1 MKLTDSITD
10 LKGIGPRK
18 AEAFGKLGLFSM
30 HDVLYHFPR
39 KYRDYSK
46 TSCIMGAKHGD
57 YVALELKLKSD
68 PKLARVRR
76 GLDITTARAFDQ
88 SGEITLAWYNQPY
101 RMKAVVAG
109 ECVYACGRVDR
120 MHGVKMINP
129 SIYRELPGILPV
141 YPVCA
146 GLSQKL
152 LRDTVKA
159 VLEGC
164 SEGIEES
171 LPASMRQK
179 YGLIGLYDALRGL
192 HFPGNMEEI
201 KAARQRLAFEDTLM
215 FSLTLSM
222 MQYSLPKREQ
232 PLKLEGTMSSFIKLL
247 PFEPTNAQLKAMEEI
262 RRNLAGERLMNRLLQ
277 GDVGSGKTAV
287 ALYAMYAAMKNGKQA
302 ALMAP
307 TEILAAQH
315 YTTLCKIFGAGNVA
329 YLKGG
334 MKKAEREAELARIAD
349 GTAKAITG
357 THALL
362 HGDVEFHDL
371 GMVITDEQHRFGVKQ
386 REALERKGNNPD
398 LLVTTATPIP
408 RSLALTV
415 YGDLSL
421 TVIDE
426 MPKNRQKIQTMWI
439 NSPRLQ
445 AMYGFVRE
453 ELERGRQAFIVC
465 PLVEESEKIDLE
477 NAMSLAAQLQEEVFR
492 KWQVGLLHG
501 RMKAAAKREVMER
514 FRAGEIDV
522 LVSTTVI
529 EVGVDVPNATVM
541 IVEDADKFGL
551 SQLHQLRGRVGRG
564 EKPGFMCLIS
574 ATGDKA
580 ACERLSAMEKT
591 EDGFKLAE
599 YDLSLRREGDILGN
613 RQHGASVL
621 KLVNVVRDGAVIE
634 AAHADAREYME
645 TQVRANTLE
654 SKLYLREVDAVFSA
668 EAQRKTH
675 TAKKGGVR

>member
-159 VLEGC
+159 ALEGC

-287 ALYAMYAAMKNGKQA
+287 ALYSMYAAMKNGKQA

-315 YTTLCKIFGAGNVA
+315 YTTLCEIFGAENVA

-349 GTAKAITG
+349 GTAKAVTG

-362 HGDVEFHDL
+362 QGDVEFHDL

-386 REALERKGNNPD
+386 RAVIGAKGAAD
-398 LLVTTATPIP
+398 VLIMSATPIP
-408 RSLALTV
+408 RTLAMIL
-415 YGDLSL
+415 YGDLS
-421 TVIDE
+421 VSCIDE
-426 MPKNRQKIQTMWI
+426 LPPGRKPVATRLVPENRRQDMYKFIEE
-439 NSPRLQ
+439 Q
-445 AMYGFVRE
+445 AKAGQ
-453 ELERGRQAFIVC
+453 QAYIVC
-465 PLVEESEKIDLE
+465 PLVEGSDSVDDVQSAVELY
-477 NAMSLAAQLQEEVFR
+477 EELKKRLSVP
-492 KWQVGLLHG
+492 VGLLHG
-501 RMKAAAKREVMER
+501 QMSNAAKEKAAEA
-514 FRAGEIDV
+514 FRRGETGV
-522 LVSTTVI
+522 LVATTVI
-529 EVGVDVPNATVM
+529 EVGVDVPNATIM
-541 IVEDADKFGL
+541 AIENADRFGL
-551 SQLHQLRGRVGRG
+551 AQLHQLRGRVGRG
-564 EKPGFMCLIS
+564 DKRSYCFLLS
-574 ATGDKA
+574 GDSSEA
-580 ACERLSAMEKT
+580 AQQRLSTLVKTNSGFEIAETDLMMRGPGEFLGKKQHGISEFAAASLAMDISVMKEAKDAAEEILSDRQAMAEASPLIHRAWSRLEAMEG
-591 EDGFKLAE
+591 E
-599 YDLSLRREGDILGN
+599 I
-613 RQHGASVL
+613 
-621 KLVNVVRDGAVIE
+621 
-634 AAHADAREYME
+634 AR
-645 TQVRANTLE
+645 N
-654 SKLYLREVDAVFSA
+654 
-668 EAQRKTH
+668 
-675 TAKKGGVR
+675 

>member
-57 YVALELKLKSD
+57 YVALELKLKSN

-129 SIYRELPGILPV
+129 SIYRQLPGILPV

-315 YTTLCKIFGAGNVA
+315 YTTLCKIFGAENVA

-362 HGDVEFHDL
+362 QGDVEFHDL

-386 REALERKGNNPD
+386 RAAIGEKGAAD
-398 LLVTTATPIP
+398 VLIMSATPIP
-408 RSLALTV
+408 RTLAMIL
-415 YGDLSL
+415 YGDLS
-421 TVIDE
+421 VSCIDE
-426 MPKNRQKIQTMWI
+426 LPPGRKPVATRLVPEHKRQDMYKFIEE
-439 NSPRLQ
+439 Q
-445 AMYGFVRE
+445 AKAGQ
-453 ELERGRQAFIVC
+453 QAYIVC
-465 PLVEESEKIDLE
+465 PLVEGSDSMDDVQSAVELY
-477 NAMSLAAQLQEEVFR
+477 EELKKRLSVP
-492 KWQVGLLHG
+492 VGLLHG
-501 RMKAAAKREVMER
+501 QMSNAAKEKAAEA
-514 FRAGEIDV
+514 FRRGETAV
-522 LVSTTVI
+522 LVATTVI
-529 EVGVDVPNATVM
+529 EVGVDVPNATIM
-541 IVEDADKFGL
+541 AIENADRFGL
-551 SQLHQLRGRVGRG
+551 AQLHQLRGRVGRG
-564 EKPGFMCLIS
+564 DKPSYCFLLS
-574 ATGDKA
+574 GDGGETA
-580 ACERLSAMEKT
+580 QQRLSTLVKTNSGFEIAETDLMMRGPGEFLGKKQHGISEFAAASLAMDISVMKEAKDAAEEILSDRRAMAEASPLIHRAWSRLEAMEG
-591 EDGFKLAE
+591 E
-599 YDLSLRREGDILGN
+599 I
-613 RQHGASVL
+613 
-621 KLVNVVRDGAVIE
+621 
-634 AAHADAREYME
+634 AR
-645 TQVRANTLE
+645 N
-654 SKLYLREVDAVFSA
+654 
-668 EAQRKTH
+668 
-675 TAKKGGVR
+675 

>member
-129 SIYRELPGILPV
+129 SIYRQLPGILPV

-287 ALYAMYAAMKNGKQA
+287 ALYSMYAAMKNGKQA

-315 YTTLCKIFGAGNVA
+315 YGMLCKIFGAENVA

-334 MKKAEREAELARIAD
+334 MKKAEREAELARIAT
-349 GTAKAITG
+349 GEAKAITG

-362 HGDVEFHDL
+362 QGDVEFHDL

-386 REALERKGNNPD
+386 RAVIGAKGAAD
-398 LLVTTATPIP
+398 VLIMSATPIP
-408 RSLALTV
+408 RTLAMIL
-415 YGDLSL
+415 YGDLS
-421 TVIDE
+421 VSCIDE
-426 MPKNRQKIQTMWI
+426 LPPGRKPVATRLVPEHKRQDMYKFIEE
-439 NSPRLQ
+439 Q
-445 AMYGFVRE
+445 AKAGQ
-453 ELERGRQAFIVC
+453 QAYIVC
-465 PLVEESEKIDLE
+465 PLVEGSDSMDDVQGAVELY
-477 NAMSLAAQLQEEVFR
+477 EELR
-492 KWQVGLLHG
+492 KRLSVPVGLLHG
-501 RMKAAAKREVMER
+501 QMSNAAKEKAAEA
-514 FRAGEIDV
+514 FRRGETGV
-522 LVSTTVI
+522 LVATTVI
-529 EVGVDVPNATVM
+529 EVGVDVPNATIM
-541 IVEDADKFGL
+541 AIENADRFGL
-551 SQLHQLRGRVGRG
+551 AQLHQLRGRVGRG
-564 EKPGFMCLIS
+564 DKRSYCFLLS
-574 ATGDKA
+574 GDSSEA
-580 ACERLSAMEKT
+580 AQQRLSTLVKTNSGFEIAETDLMMRGPGEFLGKKQHGISEFAAASLAMDISVMKEAKDAAEEILSDRQAMAEASPLIHRAWSRLEAMEG
-591 EDGFKLAE
+591 E
-599 YDLSLRREGDILGN
+599 I
-613 RQHGASVL
+613 
-621 KLVNVVRDGAVIE
+621 
-634 AAHADAREYME
+634 AR
-645 TQVRANTLE
+645 N
-654 SKLYLREVDAVFSA
+654 
-668 EAQRKTH
+668 
-675 TAKKGGVR
+675 

>member
-46 TSCIMGAKHGD
+46 ASCIMGAKHGD

-129 SIYRELPGILPV
+129 SIYRQLPGILPV

-201 KAARQRLAFEDTLM
+201 KAARQRLAFEDTLL

-315 YTTLCKIFGAGNVA
+315 YTTLCKIFGAENVA

-334 MKKAEREAELARIAD
+334 MKKAEREAEFARIAD
-349 GTAKAITG
+349 GTAKAVTG

-362 HGDVEFHDL
+362 QGDVEFHDL

-386 REALERKGNNPD
+386 RAAIGAKGAAD
-398 LLVTTATPIP
+398 VLIMSATPIP
-408 RSLALTV
+408 RTLAMIL
-415 YGDLSL
+415 YGDLS
-421 TVIDE
+421 VSCIDE
-426 MPKNRQKIQTMWI
+426 LPPGRKPVATRFVPEHKRQDMYKFIEE
-439 NSPRLQ
+439 Q
-445 AMYGFVRE
+445 AKAGQ
-453 ELERGRQAFIVC
+453 QAYIVC
-465 PLVEESEKIDLE
+465 PLVEGSDSMDDVQSAVELY
-477 NAMSLAAQLQEEVFR
+477 EELKKRLSVP
-492 KWQVGLLHG
+492 VGLLHG
-501 RMKAAAKREVMER
+501 QMSNAAKEKAAEA
-514 FRAGEIDV
+514 FRRGETGV
-522 LVSTTVI
+522 LVATTVI
-529 EVGVDVPNATVM
+529 EVGVDVPNATIM
-541 IVEDADKFGL
+541 AIENADRFGL
-551 SQLHQLRGRVGRG
+551 AQLHQLRGRVGRG
-564 EKPGFMCLIS
+564 DKRSYCFLLS
-574 ATGDKA
+574 GDSSEA
-580 ACERLSAMEKT
+580 AQQRLSTLVKTNSGFEIAETDLMMRGPGEFLGKKQHGISEFAAASLAMDISVMKEAKDAAEEILSDRQAMAEASPLIHRAWSRLEAMEG
-591 EDGFKLAE
+591 E
-599 YDLSLRREGDILGN
+599 I
-613 RQHGASVL
+613 
-621 KLVNVVRDGAVIE
+621 
-634 AAHADAREYME
+634 AR
-645 TQVRANTLE
+645 N
-654 SKLYLREVDAVFSA
+654 
-668 EAQRKTH
+668 
-675 TAKKGGVR
+675 

>member
-39 KYRDYSK
+39 KYLDYSK

-88 SGEITLAWYNQPY
+88 SGEISLTWYNQPY
-101 RMKAVVAG
+101 RMKAAVAG

-120 MHGVKMINP
+120 MHGVKLINP
-129 SIYRELPGILPV
+129 SIYRQLPGILPV

-201 KAARQRLAFEDTLM
+201 KAARQRLAFEDTLL

-287 ALYAMYAAMKNGKQA
+287 ALYSMYAAMKNGKQA

-315 YTTLCKIFGAGNVA
+315 YTTLCKIFGAENVA

-362 HGDVEFHDL
+362 QGDVEFHDL

-386 REALERKGNNPD
+386 RAAIGAKGAAD
-398 LLVTTATPIP
+398 VLIMSATPIP
-408 RSLALTV
+408 RTLAMIL
-415 YGDLSL
+415 YGDLS
-421 TVIDE
+421 VSCIDE
-426 MPKNRQKIQTMWI
+426 LPPGRKPVATRLVPEHKRQDMYKFIEE
-439 NSPRLQ
+439 Q
-445 AMYGFVRE
+445 AKAGQ
-453 ELERGRQAFIVC
+453 QAYIVC
-465 PLVEESEKIDLE
+465 PLIEGSDSMDDVQSAVELY
-477 NAMSLAAQLQEEVFR
+477 EELKKRLSVP
-492 KWQVGLLHG
+492 VGLLHG
-501 RMKAAAKREVMER
+501 QMSNAAKEKAAEA
-514 FRAGEIDV
+514 FRRGETGV
-522 LVSTTVI
+522 LVATTVI
-529 EVGVDVPNATVM
+529 EVGVDVPNATIM
-541 IVEDADKFGL
+541 AIENADRFGL
-551 SQLHQLRGRVGRG
+551 AQLHQLRGRVGRG
-564 EKPGFMCLIS
+564 DKRSYCFLLS
-574 ATGDKA
+574 GDSSEA
-580 ACERLSAMEKT
+580 AQQRLSTLVKTNSGFEIAETDLMMRGPGEFLGKKQHGISEFAAASLAMDISVMKEAKDAAEEILSDRQAMAEASPLIHRAWSRLEAMEG
-591 EDGFKLAE
+591 E
-599 YDLSLRREGDILGN
+599 I
-613 RQHGASVL
+613 
-621 KLVNVVRDGAVIE
+621 
-634 AAHADAREYME
+634 AR
-645 TQVRANTLE
+645 N
-654 SKLYLREVDAVFSA
+654 
-668 EAQRKTH
+668 
-675 TAKKGGVR
+675 

>member
-159 VLEGC
+159 ALEGC

-287 ALYAMYAAMKNGKQA
+287 ALYSMYAAMKNGKQA

-315 YTTLCKIFGAGNVA
+315 YTTLCEIFGAENVA

-349 GTAKAITG
+349 GTAKAVTG

-362 HGDVEFHDL
+362 QGDVEFHDL

-386 REALERKGNNPD
+386 RAVIGAKGAAD
-398 LLVTTATPIP
+398 VLIMSATPIP
-408 RSLALTV
+408 RTLAMIL
-415 YGDLSL
+415 YGDLS
-421 TVIDE
+421 VSCIDE
-426 MPKNRQKIQTMWI
+426 LPPGRKPVATRLVPEHKRQDMYKFIEE
-439 NSPRLQ
+439 Q
-445 AMYGFVRE
+445 AKAGQ
-453 ELERGRQAFIVC
+453 QAYIVC
-465 PLVEESEKIDLE
+465 PLVEGSDALDDVQSAVELYEELKK
-477 NAMSLAAQLQEEVFR
+477 QLSVP
-492 KWQVGLLHG
+492 VGLLHG
-501 RMKAAAKREVMER
+501 QMSNAAKEKAAEA
-514 FRAGEIDV
+514 FRRGETGV
-522 LVSTTVI
+522 LVATTVI
-529 EVGVDVPNATVM
+529 EVGVDVPNATIM
-541 IVEDADKFGL
+541 AIENADRFGL
-551 SQLHQLRGRVGRG
+551 AQLHQLRGRVGRG
-564 EKPGFMCLIS
+564 DKRSYCFLLS
-574 ATGDKA
+574 GDSSEA
-580 ACERLSAMEKT
+580 AQQRLSTLVKT
-591 EDGFKLAE
+591 NSGFEIAE
-599 YDLSLRREGDILGN
+599 TDLMMRGPGEFLGKK
-613 RQHGASVL
+613 QHGISEFAAASLAMDISVM
-621 KLVNVVRDGAVIE
+621 KE
-634 AAHADAREYME
+634 AKDAAEEILSDRQAM
-645 TQVRANTLE
+645 
-654 SKLYLREVDAVFSA
+654 A
-668 EAQRKTH
+668 EASPLMHR
-675 TAKKGGVR
+675 AWSRLEAMNGEIARN

>member
-46 TSCIMGAKHGD
+46 ASCIMGAKHGD

-129 SIYRELPGILPV
+129 SIYRQLPGILPV

-201 KAARQRLAFEDTLM
+201 KAARQRLAFEDTLL

-315 YTTLCKIFGAGNVA
+315 YTTLCKIFGAENVA

-349 GTAKAITG
+349 GTAKAVTG

-362 HGDVEFHDL
+362 QGDVEFHDL

-386 REALERKGNNPD
+386 RAAIGAKGAAD
-398 LLVTTATPIP
+398 VLIMSATPIP
-408 RSLALTV
+408 RTLAMIL
-415 YGDLSL
+415 YGDLS
-421 TVIDE
+421 VSCIDE
-426 MPKNRQKIQTMWI
+426 LPPGRKPVATRFVPEHKRQDMYKFIEE
-439 NSPRLQ
+439 Q
-445 AMYGFVRE
+445 AKAGQ
-453 ELERGRQAFIVC
+453 QAYIVC
-465 PLVEESEKIDLE
+465 PLVEGSDSMDDVQSAVELY
-477 NAMSLAAQLQEEVFR
+477 EELKKRLSVP
-492 KWQVGLLHG
+492 VGLLHG
-501 RMKAAAKREVMER
+501 QMSNAAKEKAAEA
-514 FRAGEIDV
+514 FRRGETGV
-522 LVSTTVI
+522 LVATTVI
-529 EVGVDVPNATVM
+529 EVGVDVPNATIM
-541 IVEDADKFGL
+541 AIENADRFGL
-551 SQLHQLRGRVGRG
+551 AQLHQLRGRVGRG
-564 EKPGFMCLIS
+564 DKRSYCFLLS
-574 ATGDKA
+574 GDSSEA
-580 ACERLSAMEKT
+580 AQQRLSTLVKTNSGFEIAETDLMMRGPGEFLGKKQHGISEFAAASLAMDISVMKEAKDAAEEILSDRQAMAEASPLIHRAWSRLEAMEG
-591 EDGFKLAE
+591 E
-599 YDLSLRREGDILGN
+599 I
-613 RQHGASVL
+613 
-621 KLVNVVRDGAVIE
+621 
-634 AAHADAREYME
+634 AR
-645 TQVRANTLE
+645 N
-654 SKLYLREVDAVFSA
+654 
-668 EAQRKTH
+668 
-675 TAKKGGVR
+675 

>member
-159 VLEGC
+159 ALEGC

-287 ALYAMYAAMKNGKQA
+287 ALYSMYAAMKNGKQA

-315 YTTLCKIFGAGNVA
+315 YTTLCEIFGAENVA

-349 GTAKAITG
+349 GTAKAVTG

-362 HGDVEFHDL
+362 QGDVEFHDL

-386 REALERKGNNPD
+386 RAVIGAKGAAD
-398 LLVTTATPIP
+398 VLIMSATPIP
-408 RSLALTV
+408 RTLAMIL
-415 YGDLSL
+415 YGDLS
-421 TVIDE
+421 VSCIDE
-426 MPKNRQKIQTMWI
+426 LPPGRKPVATRLVPEHKRQDMYKFIEE
-439 NSPRLQ
+439 Q
-445 AMYGFVRE
+445 AKAGQ
-453 ELERGRQAFIVC
+453 QAYIVC
-465 PLVEESEKIDLE
+465 PLVEGSDSMDDVQGAVELY
-477 NAMSLAAQLQEEVFR
+477 EELR
-492 KWQVGLLHG
+492 KRLSVPVGLLHG
-501 RMKAAAKREVMER
+501 QMSNAAKEKAAEA
-514 FRAGEIDV
+514 FRRGETGV
-522 LVSTTVI
+522 LVATTVI
-529 EVGVDVPNATVM
+529 EVGVDVPNATIM
-541 IVEDADKFGL
+541 AIENADRFGL
-551 SQLHQLRGRVGRG
+551 AQLHQLRGRVGRG
-564 EKPGFMCLIS
+564 DKRSYCFLLS
-574 ATGDKA
+574 GDSSEA
-580 ACERLSAMEKT
+580 AQQRLSTLVKTNSGFEIAETDLMMRGPGEFLGKKQHGISEFAAASLAMDISVMKEAKDAAEEILSDRQAME
-591 EDGFKLAE
+591 EASPLIYRAWSRLE
-599 YDLSLRREGDILGN
+599 AMEGEI
-613 RQHGASVL
+613 
-621 KLVNVVRDGAVIE
+621 
-634 AAHADAREYME
+634 AR
-645 TQVRANTLE
+645 N
-654 SKLYLREVDAVFSA
+654 
-668 EAQRKTH
+668 
-675 TAKKGGVR
+675 

>member
-39 KYRDYSK
+39 KYLDYSK

-287 ALYAMYAAMKNGKQA
+287 ALYAMYAAMKNEKQA

-315 YTTLCKIFGAGNVA
+315 YTTLCKIFGAENVA

-349 GTAKAITG
+349 GTAKAVTG

-362 HGDVEFHDL
+362 QGDVEFYDL

-386 REALERKGNNPD
+386 RATIGAKGAAD
-398 LLVTTATPIP
+398 VLIMSATPIP
-408 RSLALTV
+408 RTLAMIL
-415 YGDLSL
+415 YGDLS
-421 TVIDE
+421 VSCIDE
-426 MPKNRQKIQTMWI
+426 LPPGRKPVATRLVPEHKRQDMYKFIEK
-439 NSPRLQ
+439 Q
-445 AMYGFVRE
+445 AMAGQ
-453 ELERGRQAFIVC
+453 QAYIVC
-465 PLVEESEKIDLE
+465 PLVEGSDSMDDVQSAVELYEELKK
-477 NAMSLAAQLQEEVFR
+477 QLSVP
-492 KWQVGLLHG
+492 VGLLHG
-501 RMKAAAKREVMER
+501 QMSNAAKEKTAEA
-514 FRAGEIDV
+514 FRRGETGV
-522 LVSTTVI
+522 LVATTVI
-529 EVGVDVPNATVM
+529 EVGVDVPNATIM
-541 IVEDADKFGL
+541 AIENADRFGL
-551 SQLHQLRGRVGRG
+551 AQLHQLRGRVGRG
-564 EKPGFMCLIS
+564 DKRSYCFLLS
-574 ATGDKA
+574 GDSSEA
-580 ACERLSAMEKT
+580 AQQRLSTLVKTNSGFEIAETDLMMRGPGEFLGKKQHGISEFAAASLAMDISVMKEAKNAAEEILSDRQAMAEASPLIHRAWSRLEAMEG
-591 EDGFKLAE
+591 E
-599 YDLSLRREGDILGN
+599 I
-613 RQHGASVL
+613 
-621 KLVNVVRDGAVIE
+621 
-634 AAHADAREYME
+634 AR
-645 TQVRANTLE
+645 N
-654 SKLYLREVDAVFSA
+654 
-668 EAQRKTH
+668 
-675 TAKKGGVR
+675 

>member
-1 MKLTDSITD
+1 
-10 LKGIGPRK
+10 
-18 AEAFGKLGLFSM
+18 
-30 HDVLYHFPR
+30 
-39 KYRDYSK
+39 
-46 TSCIMGAKHGD
+46 MGAKHGD

-88 SGEITLAWYNQPY
+88 SGEINLTWYNQPY

-159 VLEGC
+159 ALEGC

-222 MQYSLPKREQ
+222 MQYSL

-315 YTTLCKIFGAGNVA
+315 YTTLCKIFGAENVA

-349 GTAKAITG
+349 GTAKAVTG

-362 HGDVEFHDL
+362 QGDVEFHDL

-386 REALERKGNNPD
+386 RATIGAKGSAAD
-398 LLVTTATPIP
+398 VLIMSATPIP
-408 RSLALTV
+408 RTLAMIL
-415 YGDLSL
+415 YGDLS
-421 TVIDE
+421 VSCIDE
-426 MPKNRQKIQTMWI
+426 LPPGRKPVATRLVPEHKRQDMYKFIEE
-439 NSPRLQ
+439 Q
-445 AMYGFVRE
+445 AKAGQ
-453 ELERGRQAFIVC
+453 QAYIVC
-465 PLVEESEKIDLE
+465 PLVEGSDSMDDVQSAVELY
-477 NAMSLAAQLQEEVFR
+477 EELKKRLSVP
-492 KWQVGLLHG
+492 VGLLHG
-501 RMKAAAKREVMER
+501 QMSNAAKEKAAEA
-514 FRAGEIDV
+514 FRRGETAV
-522 LVSTTVI
+522 LVATTVI
-529 EVGVDVPNATVM
+529 EVGVDVPNATIM
-541 IVEDADKFGL
+541 AIENADRFGL
-551 SQLHQLRGRVGRG
+551 AQLHQLRGRVGRG
-564 EKPGFMCLIS
+564 DKRSYCFLLS
-574 ATGDKA
+574 GDSSEA
-580 ACERLSAMEKT
+580 AQQRLSTLVKTNSGFEIAETDLMMRGPGEFLGKKQHGISEFAAASLAMDISVMKEAKDAAEEILSDRQAMAEASPLIHRAWSRLEAMEG
-591 EDGFKLAE
+591 E
-599 YDLSLRREGDILGN
+599 I
-613 RQHGASVL
+613 
-621 KLVNVVRDGAVIE
+621 
-634 AAHADAREYME
+634 AR
-645 TQVRANTLE
+645 N
-654 SKLYLREVDAVFSA
+654 
-668 EAQRKTH
+668 
-675 TAKKGGVR
+675 

>member
-1 MKLTDSITD
+1 
-10 LKGIGPRK
+10 
-18 AEAFGKLGLFSM
+18 
-30 HDVLYHFPR
+30 
-39 KYRDYSK
+39 
-46 TSCIMGAKHGD
+46 MGAKHGD

-179 YGLIGLYDALRGL
+179 YGLIGLYDALQGI

-277 GDVGSGKTAV
+277 
-287 ALYAMYAAMKNGKQA
+287 
-302 ALMAP
+302 
-307 TEILAAQH
+307 
-315 YTTLCKIFGAGNVA
+315 
-329 YLKGG
+329 
-334 MKKAEREAELARIAD
+334 
-349 GTAKAITG
+349 
-357 THALL
+357 
-362 HGDVEFHDL
+362 
-371 GMVITDEQHRFGVKQ
+371 
-386 REALERKGNNPD
+386 
-398 LLVTTATPIP
+398 
-408 RSLALTV
+408 
-415 YGDLSL
+415 
-421 TVIDE
+421 E
-426 MPKNRQKIQTMWI
+426 MW
-439 NSPRLQ
+439 
-445 AMYGFVRE
+445 
-453 ELERGRQAFIVC
+453 
-465 PLVEESEKIDLE
+465 
-477 NAMSLAAQLQEEVFR
+477 
-492 KWQVGLLHG
+492 
-501 RMKAAAKREVMER
+501 AAAR
-514 FRAGEIDV
+514 
-522 LVSTTVI
+522 
-529 EVGVDVPNATVM
+529 P
-541 IVEDADKFGL
+541 
-551 SQLHQLRGRVGRG
+551 
-564 EKPGFMCLIS
+564 P
-574 ATGDKA
+574 
-580 ACERLSAMEKT
+580 
-591 EDGFKLAE
+591 
-599 YDLSLRREGDILGN
+599 
-613 RQHGASVL
+613 
-621 KLVNVVRDGAVIE
+621 
-634 AAHADAREYME
+634 
-645 TQVRANTLE
+645 
-654 SKLYLREVDAVFSA
+654 
-668 EAQRKTH
+668 
-675 TAKKGGVR
+675 